1 MQEPRRHSHIDAN
14 PVSLDLYASKPSTFA
29 IPTHANSCQFTA
41 VLDPCSVATLS
52 PPTLSPLVTLPA
64 MPDTGTE
71 RDGSESDRTRRIAEA
86 AHSHTMTASLVE
98 TEHDSSNEPVMI
110 ADSDFCTMLVR
121 NWCAVPRGLVMES
134 RDSSRKLSHHQR
146 NKRKSQL
153 KRQTRRLS
161 LNLDV
166 SRCST
171 NLGQPTPN
179 SPLAVRSV
187 RNCLQKSGNW
197 KRRSPEIGSGAKMM
211 ASIGL
216 SIAEQSGLV
225 VDDWRA
231 ASPKTMRT
239 ITQSMTSFPLPNVP
253 EITLTSQRDGTVV
266 DEWLEAQIEKM
277 VELIGRTGFF
287 RARELVFAADCK
299 GSVSC

>member
-1 MQEPRRHSHIDAN
+1 MTGHNDGSKEDDRSVDVDGPIREWN
-14 PVSLDLYASKPSTFA
+14 PA
-29 IPTHANSCQFTA
+29 
-41 VLDPCSVATLS
+41 S
-52 PPTLSPLVTLPA
+52 PPTTSFGTSLFVFCVVISQLLHHARSQLVCCSTRI
-64 MPDTGTE
+64 G
-71 RDGSESDRTRRIAEA
+71 DG
-86 AHSHTMTASLVE
+86 VE
-98 TEHDSSNEPVMI
+98 VMWH
-110 ADSDFCTMLVR
+110 AKHQQQ
-121 NWCAVPRGLVMES
+121 ES

-161 LNLDV
+161 LNLDD

-187 RNCLQKSGNW
+187 RNCLQKSENW